1 MLYVTSHRLI
11 LIENQTAIQIPLHY
25 ITNPR
30 TSGGVLRS
38 HKVKVDI
45 HNRASLP
52 FYTEEQCRLQNQ
64 APPAPPTLPQE
75 VIFKFRSGGKGSVW
89 SAIQESLNREA
100 WKQPIKVERPKLQGY
115 GIQGLK
121 KTMQEENKAAEQ
133 AVSNSFT
140 DLHSLSQK
148 SRELISL
155 ATRLKS
161 VEESKDE
168 EMQEIFGMMS
178 ELGMTSG
185 VTRETAG
192 KQYYQQLA
200 RELVD
205 CIRGSLEKSGGLM
218 LLLDVFCIYNRARGS
233 DLASPSDML
242 TACKYLDSLSIRVRD
257 LPGGIKAIQSDS
269 MVKKLYSQVLDLV
282 RSEEHLS
289 AQALA
294 NKLSLNPLIA
304 KECLLELESQ
314 GLLCRDQ
321 TIYGLHFYYNI
332 LR

>member
-1 MLYVTSHRLI
+1 MLYITSHRLI
-11 LIENQTAIQIPLHY
+11 LAEHNSAIQIPLHY
-25 ITNPR
+25 LTNPR
-30 TSGGVLRS
+30 TAGGMLRS
-38 HKVKVDI
+38 HKIKADI
-45 HNRASLP
+45 HNRSTLP
-52 FYTEEQCRLQNQ
+52 FYIEEQCKLQKVS
-64 APPAPPTLPQE
+64 PPAPPALPTR
-75 VIFKFRSGGKGSVW
+75 VILKFRSGGKDAVFNTL
-89 SAIQESLNREA
+89 QESLTRQA
-100 WKQPIKVERPKLQGY
+100 WTQALKVERPKLTGY

-121 KTMQEENKAAEQ
+121 KNMQEENKAAEQ
-133 AVSNSFT
+133 AVSSSFT

-148 SRELISL
+148 SRELIQL

-161 VEESKDE
+161 VEETKDE

-185 VTRETAG
+185 VTRDTAG
-192 KQYYQQLA
+192 KQYHQQLA

-205 CIRGSLEKSGGLM
+205 CIRSSLEKAGGLM

-233 DLASPSDML
+233 DLVSPSDMMM
-242 TACKYLDSLSIRVRD
+242 ACKYLESLSIRVRD

-269 MVKKLYSQVLDLV
+269 MVKKLYDQVLSLIM
-282 RSEEHLS
+282 SEEHLS

-304 KECLLELESQ
+304 KECLLELENQ
-314 GLLCRDQ
+314 GQLCRDQ